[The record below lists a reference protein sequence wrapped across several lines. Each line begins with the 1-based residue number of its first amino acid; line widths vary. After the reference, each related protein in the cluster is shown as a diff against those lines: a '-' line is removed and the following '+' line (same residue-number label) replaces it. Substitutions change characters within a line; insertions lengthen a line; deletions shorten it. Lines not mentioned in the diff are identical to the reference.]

1 MPFALLFII
10 RCMLF
15 TTLWLLWFARNEV
28 RVGVK
33 RAEAVHLAR
42 QAAELTEEFLEIQ
55 HSGAVGNQLTA
66 GVIGDQAKTLAV
78 LIKPWIFA
86 EGVVVQNIIIDDSLT
101 FEA

>member
-15 TTLWLLWFARNEV
+15 TTLWLLWFARIDV

-33 RAEAVHLAR
+33 QAEAVHLAR

-55 HSGAVGNQLTA
+55 HSGAVGNQSVSQTFL
-66 GVIGDQAKTLAV
+66 VMSSNIY
-78 LIKPWIFA
+78 A
-86 EGVVVQNIIIDDSLT
+86 EL
-101 FEA
+101 